1 MARLS
6 VHTLRDLKARG
17 RRFAM
22 ITAYDYPSARLVE
35 QAGIPIILVG
45 DSLGSVVLGYDSTV
59 PVTMEDVIYHT
70 RAVVRATERAI
81 VVADMPFMSYQANAD
96 EAMRNAGRLLKEGGA
111 TAVKLE
117 GGSHIA
123 PLVRRMVE
131 AGIPVMGHLGLTP
144 QSVNQF
150 GGHKVQGKTPAAAAK
165 LIGDAHT
172 LEEAGAFAV
181 VLETIPAPLA
191 GMVSRRLSIPTI
203 GIGAG
208 AECDGQVQVFHDLL
222 GLYDDQRP
230 LKHAK
235 RYAVIGE
242 VIREAVRGYISE
254 VEGGAF
260 PAAEHSFPMSADTFA
275 ELTGGGRHELDAV
288 VLAEL
293 AS

>member
-1 MARLS
+1 MGRIS
-6 VHTLRDLKARG
+6 VHQLKQWKAEG
-17 RRFAM
+17 KRFAM

-45 DSLGSVVLGYDSTV
+45 DSVGSVVLGYESTV
-59 PVTMEDVIYHT
+59 PVTMEDILYLT
-70 RAVVRATERAI
+70 RAVVRACCKAI
-81 VVADMPFMSYQANAD
+81 ILADMPFMSYQANAD
-96 EAMRNAGRLLKEGGA
+96 DAVRNAGRLLQEGGA

-117 GGSHIA
+117 GGSHVA

-131 AGIPVMGHLGLTP
+131 SGIPVMGHLGLTP

-165 LIGDAHT
+165 LLNDARA

-191 GMVSRRLSIPTI
+191 QMVTERISIPTI

-208 AECDGQVQVFHDLL
+208 PHCDAQVQVFHDMLAI
-222 GLYDDQRP
+222 YDDRRT

-235 RYAVIGE
+235 RYAVLGE
-242 VIREAVRGYISE
+242 TIREAVRSYIGE
-254 VEGGAF
+254 VEGGEF
-260 PAAEHSFPMSADTFA
+260 PTKEHSFEMDEAT
-275 ELTGGGRHELDAV
+275 LT
-288 VLAEL
+288 EL
-293 AS
+293 AFA

>member
-1 MARLS
+1 MGRIS
-6 VHTLRDLKARG
+6 VHQLKQWKADG
-17 RRFAM
+17 KRFAM

-45 DSLGSVVLGYDSTV
+45 DSVGSVVLGYESTV
-59 PVTMEDVIYHT
+59 PVTMEDILYHT
-70 RAVVRATERAI
+70 RAVVRATSKAI
-81 VVADMPFMSYQANAD
+81 VLADMPFMSYQANAD
-96 EAMRNAGRLLKEGGA
+96 DAVRNAGRLLQEGGA

-117 GGSHIA
+117 GGSHVA
-123 PLVRRMVE
+123 PLVRRMVDS
-131 AGIPVMGHLGLTP
+131 GIPVMGHLGLTP

-165 LIGDAHT
+165 LLNDARA

-191 GMVSRRLSIPTI
+191 QMVTERISIPTI

-208 AECDGQVQVFHDLL
+208 PNCDAQVQVFHDML
-222 GLYDDQRP
+222 GIYDDRRT

-242 VIREAVRGYISE
+242 TIREAVRSYIGE
-254 VEGGAF
+254 VEGGEF
-260 PAAEHSFPMSADTFA
+260 PTKEHSFEMDEAT
-275 ELTGGGRHELDAV
+275 LT
-288 VLAEL
+288 EL
-293 AS
+293 AFA

>member
-1 MARLS
+1 VGRIS
-6 VHTLRDLKARG
+6 IHKLKEWKAAG
-17 RRFAM
+17 QRFAM
-22 ITAYDYPSARLVE
+22 ITAYDSPSARLVE
-35 QAGIPIILVG
+35 QAGMPIILVG

-59 PVTMEDVIYHT
+59 PVTMEDIIYHT
-70 RAVVRATERAI
+70 RAVVRATEKAI
-81 VVADMPFMSYQANAD
+81 VVADMPFMSYQADPN

-117 GGSHIA
+117 GGSHVA

-165 LIGDAHT
+165 LLNDARA

-191 GMVSRRLSIPTI
+191 RMVTERISIPTI

-208 AECDGQVQVFHDLL
+208 PHCDAQVQVFHDML
-222 GLYDDQRP
+222 GIYDDQRT
-230 LKHAK
+230 LRHAK

-242 VIREAVRGYISE
+242 TIREAVRAYIGE
-254 VEGGAF
+254 VESAAF
-260 PAAEHSFPMSADTFA
+260 PTAEHSFEMDNST
-275 ELTGGGRHELDAV
+275 LT
-288 VLAEL
+288 EL
-293 AS
+293 AQVP

>member
-1 MARLS
+1 MGRIS
-6 VHTLRDLKARG
+6 IHKLKEWKAEG
-17 RRFAM
+17 HRFAM

-59 PVTMEDVIYHT
+59 PVTMDDVAYHT
-70 RAVVRATERAI
+70 RAVVRGTEKAI
-81 VVADMPFMSYQANAD
+81 VVADMPFMSYQADPN

-131 AGIPVMGHLGLTP
+131 SGIPVMGHLGLTP

-165 LIGDAHT
+165 LLNDARA

-191 GMVSRRLSIPTI
+191 RMVTERISIPTI

-208 AECDGQVQVFHDLL
+208 PHCDAQVQVFHDLL
-222 GLYDDQRP
+222 GIYDDQRA
-230 LKHAK
+230 LRHAK

-242 VIREAVRGYISE
+242 TIRDAVRAYIGE
-254 VEGGAF
+254 VESAVF
-260 PAAEHSFPMSADTFA
+260 PTAEHGFEMDEST
-275 ELTGGGRHELDAV
+275 
-288 VLAEL
+288 LAEL
-293 AS
+293 AQVG

>member
-1 MARLS
+1 MSRLS
-6 VHTLRDLKARG
+6 IHKLRDWKTEKQ
-17 RRFAM
+17 RFAM

-35 QAGIPIILVG
+35 QAGIPVILVG
-45 DSLGSVVLGYDSTV
+45 DSLGSVVLGYETTI
-59 PVTMEDVIYHT
+59 PVTLEDILYHT
-70 RAVVRATERAI
+70 RAVVRATEKAI

-96 EAMRNAGRLLKEGGA
+96 DAVRNAGRLLQEGGA

-117 GGSHIA
+117 GGAHVA

-131 AGIPVMGHLGLTP
+131 CGIPVMGHLGLTP

-165 LIGDAHT
+165 LLNDARV

-191 GMVSRRLSIPTI
+191 KAVTGRLAIPTI

-208 AECDGQVQVFHDLL
+208 PHCDGQVQVFHDLL
-222 GLYDDQRP
+222 GIYDDRRP
-230 LKHAK
+230 LRHAK
-235 RYAVIGE
+235 RYAVLGE
-242 VIREAVRGYISE
+242 TIREAVRSYIGE

-260 PAAEHSFPMSADTFA
+260 PAAEHSFEMEPCAPRGVPGDS
-275 ELTGGGRHELDAV
+275 RR
-288 VLAEL
+288 LAGV
-293 AS
+293 AQ

>member
-1 MARLS
+1 VGRIS
-6 VHTLRDLKARG
+6 IHKLKDWKAQG
-17 RRFAM
+17 HRFAM

-35 QAGIPIILVG
+35 QAGIPVILVG

-59 PVTMEDVIYHT
+59 PVTMDDIVYHT
-70 RAVVRATERAI
+70 RAVVRATEKAI
-81 VVADMPFMSYQANAD
+81 VVADMPFMSYQADPN
-96 EAMRNAGRLLKEGGA
+96 EAMRNAGRMLKEGGA

-117 GGSHIA
+117 GGSHVA

-165 LIGDAHT
+165 LLNDARA

-191 GMVSRRLSIPTI
+191 RMVTERISIPTI

-208 AECDGQVQVFHDLL
+208 PHCDAQVQVFHDLL
-222 GLYDDQRP
+222 GIYDDQRT
-230 LKHAK
+230 LRHAK

-242 VIREAVRGYISE
+242 TIREAVRAYIGE
-254 VEGGAF
+254 VESAAF
-260 PAAEHSFPMSADTFA
+260 PTAEHSFEMDDST
-275 ELTGGGRHELDAV
+275 LT
-288 VLAEL
+288 EL
-293 AS
+293 AQVR

>member
-1 MARLS
+1 MARIS
-6 VHTLRDLKARG
+6 VHQLKQWKAEG
-17 RRFAM
+17 KRFAM

-45 DSLGSVVLGYDSTV
+45 DSLGSVILGYESTV
-59 PVTMEDVIYHT
+59 PVTMEDILYHT
-70 RAVVRATERAI
+70 RAVVRGTTKAI
-81 VVADMPFMSYQANAD
+81 VLADMPFMSYQANPD
-96 EAMRNAGRLLKEGGA
+96 EAVRNAGRLLQEGGA

-117 GGSHIA
+117 GGSHVA

-131 AGIPVMGHLGLTP
+131 SGIPVMGHLGLTP

-165 LIGDAHT
+165 LLNDARA

-191 GMVSRRLSIPTI
+191 KMVTERISIPTI

-208 AECDGQVQVFHDLL
+208 PHCDAQVQVFHDML
-222 GLYDDQRP
+222 GIYDDRRA

-235 RYAVIGE
+235 RYAVLGE
-242 VIREAVRGYISE
+242 TIREAVRSYIGE
-254 VEGGAF
+254 VEGGQF
-260 PAAEHSFPMSADTFA
+260 PTPEHSFEMDDAT
-275 ELTGGGRHELDAV
+275 LT
-288 VLAEL
+288 EL
-293 AS
+293 ALA

>member
-1 MARLS
+1 MSIHRL
-6 VHTLRDLKARG
+6 RELKAQG

-22 ITAYDYPSARLVE
+22 ITAYDFPSARLVE
-35 QAGIPIILVG
+35 QAGAPIILVG
-45 DSLGSVVLGYDSTV
+45 DSLGSVILGYDSTV
-59 PVTMEDVIYHT
+59 PVTMEDIIHHT
-70 RAVVRATERAI
+70 RAVVRGTEKAI

-96 EAMRNAGRLLKEGGA
+96 DAMRNAGRLLQEAGA

-117 GGSHIA
+117 GGSHVA

-131 AGIPVMGHLGLTP
+131 SGIPVMGHLGLTP

-165 LIGDAHT
+165 LMNDARA
-172 LEEAGAFAV
+172 LEEAGAFAI

-191 GMVSRRLSIPTI
+191 KMVTERISIPTI

-208 AECDGQVQVFHDLL
+208 PHCDGQVQVFHDML

-235 RYAVIGE
+235 RYATLGE
-242 VIREAVRGYISE
+242 TIRNAVREYIAE
-254 VEGGAF
+254 VEDGAF
-260 PAAEHSFPMSADTFA
+260 PTVEHSFAMEEST
-275 ELTGGGRHELDAV
+275 LG
-288 VLAEL
+288 EL
-293 AS
+293 AHAI

>member
-1 MARLS
+1 MGRLS
-6 VHTLRDLKARG
+6 IHKLKEWKAQG

-22 ITAYDYPSARLVE
+22 ITAYDYPTARLVE

-45 DSLGSVVLGYDSTV
+45 DSLGSVVLGYDSTI
-59 PVTMEDVIYHT
+59 PVTMDDIVYHT

-81 VVADMPFMSYQANAD
+81 VVADMPFMSYQADPN

-117 GGSHIA
+117 GGSQLA
-123 PLVRRMVE
+123 PLVRRMVD

-165 LIGDAHT
+165 LIADARA

-191 GMVSRRLSIPTI
+191 RMVTERIAIPTI

-208 AECDGQVQVFHDLL
+208 PHCDGQVQVLHDML
-222 GLYDDQRP
+222 GIYDDRRP

-235 RYAVIGE
+235 RYAVLGE
-242 VIREAVRGYISE
+242 AIREAVRAYIGE
-254 VEGGAF
+254 VEGGQF
-260 PAAEHSFPMSADTFA
+260 PTAEHSFEMD
-275 ELTGGGRHELDAV
+275 DAT
-288 VLAEL
+288 LAEL
-293 AS
+293 AQAS

>member
-1 MARLS
+1 MGRIS
-6 VHTLRDLKARG
+6 IHKLKEWKAEG
-17 RRFAM
+17 HRFAM

-59 PVTMEDVIYHT
+59 PVTMDDVAYHT
-70 RAVVRATERAI
+70 RAVVRGTEKAI
-81 VVADMPFMSYQANAD
+81 VVADMPFMSYQADPN

-131 AGIPVMGHLGLTP
+131 SGIPVMGHLGLTP

-165 LIGDAHT
+165 LLNDARA
-172 LEEAGAFAV
+172 LEEAGAFAI

-191 GMVSRRLSIPTI
+191 RMVTERISIPTI

-208 AECDGQVQVFHDLL
+208 PHCDAQVQVFHDLL
-222 GLYDDQRP
+222 GIYDDQRT
-230 LKHAK
+230 LRHAK

-242 VIREAVRGYISE
+242 TIRDAVRAYIGE
-254 VEGGAF
+254 VESAAF
-260 PAAEHSFPMSADTFA
+260 PTAEHGFEMDEST
-275 ELTGGGRHELDAV
+275 
-288 VLAEL
+288 LAEL
-293 AS
+293 AQVG

>member
-1 MARLS
+1 MGRIS
-6 VHTLRDLKARG
+6 IHKLKDWKAAG
-17 RRFAM
+17 QRFAM

-35 QAGIPIILVG
+35 QAGIPVILVG

-59 PVTMEDVIYHT
+59 PVTMEDIVYHT
-70 RAVVRATERAI
+70 RAVVRATEKAI
-81 VVADMPFMSYQANAD
+81 VVADMPFMSYQADPN

-117 GGSHIA
+117 GGSHVA

-165 LIGDAHT
+165 LLNDARA

-191 GMVSRRLSIPTI
+191 RMVTERISIPTI

-208 AECDGQVQVFHDLL
+208 PHCDAQVQVFHDLL
-222 GLYDDQRP
+222 GIYDDQRT
-230 LKHAK
+230 LRHAK

-242 VIREAVRGYISE
+242 TIREAVRAYIGE
-254 VEGGAF
+254 VESAAF
-260 PAAEHSFPMSADTFA
+260 PTAEHSFEMDDST
-275 ELTGGGRHELDAV
+275 LT
-288 VLAEL
+288 EL
-293 AS
+293 AQVR